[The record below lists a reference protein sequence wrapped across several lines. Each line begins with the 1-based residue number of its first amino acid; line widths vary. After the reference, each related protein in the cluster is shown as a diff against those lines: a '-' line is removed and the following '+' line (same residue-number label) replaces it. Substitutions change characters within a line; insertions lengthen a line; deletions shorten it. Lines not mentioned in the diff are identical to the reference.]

1 MPSLRT
7 TPPCPAASPPQRT
20 APAGADDANF
30 SVAGEEDPGAAQGT
44 PRPGPHRPLSAAD
57 ALA

>member
-1 MPSLRT
+1 MPPLRT
-7 TPPCPAASPPQRT
+7 TPPCPADSPAQRT
-20 APAGADDANF
+20 TPAGADDANY

-44 PRPGPHRPLSAAD
+44 PQRGPHRPLSVAD